1 MRITKIEEREA
12 LSRHYRGDDDDD
24 DKSLIKKRAE
34 ESEALSRHHSDA
46 SSIQPLV
53 MLCPG
58 PRARVMRLLQSE
70 SDPRL
75 DLTYT
80 HRSAYGV
87 KHTSIKRLGPRCWL
101 NDEVIDA
108 YNMQVLAPKLD
119 EKSYIYTSY
128 FMGKLLQTGPDGT
141 YEPNYKYSEVGGW
154 SSKISGGLFSL
165 NNLYIPINH
174 KNIHWLTLRIDLAAK
189 KISLWDSQGE
199 KMENAQYTNTALRYL
214 GDEYTNAYPNRNVL
228 EWMRGWTIE
237 DLSDECP
244 QQANGFDCGIF
255 TLLNLSLLV
264 EEGSITR
271 DSYSQESIDAKEVR
285 KVIAHMLWE
294 ASSNKPEV

>member
-1 MRITKIEEREA
+1 MIMGINTILGDSSTHQKLDAAIKFIAPRSTTTEVWNNEGSAPKSNTTSADAGNLHTVLAAISNMNSSRAANAIIRLLENTKCSTIKERVEAVITKTTKD
-12 LSRHYRGDDDDD
+12 LS
-24 DKSLIKKRAE
+24 IM
-34 ESEALSRHHSDA
+34 
-46 SSIQPLV
+46 V
-53 MLCPG
+53 
-58 PRARVMRLLQSE
+58 
-70 SDPRL
+70 
-75 DLTYT
+75 T
-80 HRSAYGV
+80 
-87 KHTSIKRLGPRCWL
+87 
-101 NDEVIDA
+101 
-108 YNMQVLAPKLD
+108 
-119 EKSYIYTSY
+119 
-128 FMGKLLQTGPDGT
+128 
-141 YEPNYKYSEVGGW
+141 
-154 SSKISGGLFSL
+154 SKISGGLFSL